1 MQESKKNLILPKIEP
16 DLDCEEQQLQQEE
29 DEQQV
34 FWSLK
39 AVPRLFLLSVWPDLV
54 RFHHFGNILK
64 VIGYFISVYLVFHTI
79 LNILWHIFDAIG
91 QYFIFV
97 NA

>member
-16 DLDCEEQQLQQEE
+16 DLDSEEQQLQEEE

-39 AVPRLFLLSVWPDLV
+39 AVPRLFL
-54 RFHHFGNILK
+54 
-64 VIGYFISVYLVFHTI
+64 
-79 LNILWHIFDAIG
+79 
-91 QYFIFV
+91 
-97 NA
+97 